1 MRSTAMAADAFQTTA
16 CWWLSLAALAGVGLN
31 GLFGWWWAD
40 PAAALVI
47 AFLVVREGR
56 EAWNG
61 KGLLLDTAGDSSP
74 AGQRTRLRSA
84 ALFGSRAPLAQP
96 SGPALQRRSTR
107 RRIARGAMRRGAPC
121 GARSPHVQ
129 SRRCGRV

>member
-16 CWWLSLAALAGVGLN
+16 CWWLSLAALAGLGLN

-61 KGLLLDTAGDSSP
+61 KA
-74 AGQRTRLRSA
+74 
-84 ALFGSRAPLAQP
+84 
-96 SGPALQRRSTR
+96 
-107 RRIARGAMRRGAPC
+107 C
-121 GARSPHVQ
+121 
-129 SRRCGRV
+129 C